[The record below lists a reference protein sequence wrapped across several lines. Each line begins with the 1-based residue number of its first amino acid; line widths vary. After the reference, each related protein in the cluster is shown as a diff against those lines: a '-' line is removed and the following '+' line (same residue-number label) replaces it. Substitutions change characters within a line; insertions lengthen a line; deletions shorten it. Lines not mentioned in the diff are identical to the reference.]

1 MPSEH
6 IPVLLDPVLQTISE
20 EWLISQRLQNKW
32 GIVCV
37 DATLWLGGHANHIIS
52 RLSDWDTY
60 IGYDRDA
67 DNLEKATEI
76 LTPITKEK
84 GVKLITKHASY
95 RDIIDAKISFDF
107 LLGDFGVSS
116 VHYDCG
122 ELGFS
127 TRHEWPL
134 DMRFDRTMESTTQ
147 TAAEYIASVSSE
159 KLLEVLYKFWEE
171 KKARFIVDA
180 IMKRRVVK
188 PIQTTEDLVDI
199 IKWSSFD
206 PKSSIRVFQAIR
218 IAINHEFDELEYL
231 ISNIASWLNPWGRI
245 ALISFHSLEDRL
257 IKDHMKLFLENKINS
272 WSGQIKTPAA
282 LRKISKKPIIATE
295 REIAIN
301 PRSRSAKL
309 RTYEKPHN
317 R

>member
-1 MPSEH
+1 MHSEH
-6 IPVLLDPVLQTISE
+6 IPVLLDPVLQTISD
-20 EWLISQRLQNKW
+20 EWLISQRLQSKW

-37 DATLWLGGHANHIIS
+37 DATLGLGWHAHHIIS
-52 RLSDWDTY
+52 RLSPWDTY

-67 DNLEKATEI
+67 DNLEKAAEI
-76 LTPITKEK
+76 LAPIAKEK
-84 GVKLITKHASY
+84 GVKIITEHASY
-95 RDIIDAKISFDF
+95 RKIIDTKILFDF

-116 VHYDCG
+116 VHYDRG

-134 DMRFDRTMESTTQ
+134 DMRFDRTTQSTNQ

-180 IMKRRVVK
+180 IMKRRVIK

-231 ISNIASWLNPWGRI
+231 VSNITSWLNAWGRI

-257 IKDHMKLFLENKINS
+257 IKDHMKPFLENEINS
-272 WSGQIKTPAA
+272 WSGQIKTPAV

-295 REIAIN
+295 TEIETN

-309 RTYEKPHN
+309 RTYEKTS
-317 R
+317 

>member
-1 MPSEH
+1 M
-6 IPVLLDPVLQTISE
+6 
-20 EWLISQRLQNKW
+20 NKW

-37 DATLWLGGHANHIIS
+37 DATLWLGGHAYNIIS
-52 RLSDWDTY
+52 QLSHWDTY
-60 IGYDRDA
+60 IGYDRDS
-67 DNLEKATEI
+67 DNLDKAREMLEPLAQEKW
-76 LTPITKEK
+76 
-84 GVKLITKHASY
+84 VKLITKHASY
-95 RDIIDAKISFDF
+95 RDIIDSKISFDF
-107 LLGDFGVSS
+107 LLGDFWVSS
-116 VHYDCG
+116 VHYDRG

-134 DMRFDRTMESTTQ
+134 DMRFDRTPESTTQ
-147 TAAEYIASVSSE
+147 TAAEYLASVSPDQ
-159 KLLEVLYKFWEE
+159 LLEVLYKFWEE

-180 IMKRRVVK
+180 ITKRRVVR

-231 ISNIASWLNPWGRI
+231 ISHIASWLNTWWRI

-257 IKDHMKLFLENKINS
+257 IKDNIKPFLENEIDQ
-272 WSGQIKTPAA
+272 WSGQIKTPAI
-282 LRKISKKPIIATE
+282 LRKMSKKPIIPN
-295 REIAIN
+295 EIEIKRN

-309 RTYEKPHN
+309 RTYEKLSN
-317 R
+317 K

>member
-1 MPSEH
+1 MHTEH
-6 IPVLLDPVLQTISE
+6 IPVLLDPVLGVASDTWI
-20 EWLISQRLQNKW
+20 LSQKLKNKW

-37 DATLWLGGHANHIIS
+37 DATLWLGGHAHHIIS
-52 RLSDWDTY
+52 RLSHWDIY
-60 IGYDRDA
+60 IGYDRDN
-67 DNLEKATEI
+67 DNLEKAREI
-76 LTPITKEK
+76 LEPLAQKK
-84 GVKLITKHASY
+84 WVKLIAKHASY
-95 RDIIDAKISFDF
+95 RDIIDAKLSFDF

-116 VHYDCG
+116 VHYDRG

-134 DMRFDRTMESTTQ
+134 DMRFDRTSMSTTQ
-147 TAAEYIASVSSE
+147 TAADYLASVSSE
-159 KLLEVLYKFWEE
+159 RLLEVLYKFWEE

-180 IMKRRVVK
+180 IMKRRVIK

-218 IAINHEFDELEYL
+218 IVINHEFDELEYL
-231 ISNIASWLNPWGRI
+231 ISNINSWLNPWWRI

-257 IKDHMKLFLENKINS
+257 IKDHMKIFLEDKIDS
-272 WSGQIKTPAA
+272 WSGKIKEHAP
-282 LRKISKKPIIATE
+282 LQKLNKKPIVANE
-295 REIAIN
+295 NEIENN

-309 RTYEKPHN
+309 RTYEKLFN
-317 R
+317 S